1 MGNIPGLSEEDN
13 TICYKI
19 LSCINGFVSP
29 PNDFTPSITN
39 HDISIDCNS
48 NIIDIT
54 RLVTLLDMQ
63 NYLIVNSFD
72 GKHRVF
78 CLSRLG
84 KDFISSYIASRF
96 CPKLVDT
103 AKDVLLSDMF
113 DKFFDVRIEFV
124 KYLFFIF
131 WYEDLK
137 NNFQNKDTA
146 FELFDFKIKGEW
158 YKDYKQIYEGFSL
171 NWNKY
176 FAVPIKNIIE
186 KLYLKRYKEKW
197 INIDVLPS
205 LSMMRNV
212 KRSSYTN

>member
-1 MGNIPGLSEEDN
+1 M
-13 TICYKI
+13 
-19 LSCINGFVSP
+19 
-29 PNDFTPSITN
+29 TN

-63 NYLIVNSFD
+63 KYLIVNSFD

-84 KDFISSYIASRF
+84 KDFISSYRF
-96 CPKLVDT
+96 RPKLVDT

-205 LSMMRNV
+205 LSLMRNV